1 MGEDMKISVV
11 IPVYGVEKYIRQCLE
26 SIINQTYKNLE
37 IIVVNDG
44 TKDNSMKIVEEYL
57 VDKRI
62 KIINKENGGLASAR
76 NRGIEEATG
85 EYISFIDSD
94 DWIELDSYEELAKI
108 MKDEDIIVF
117 DFCKFDEVTQKIKR
131 KSTTIQEFEKN
142 IVSNRKYLLL
152 EYCNESCNKIY
163 KLAFLKKYN
172 LRFNNM
178 LYEDVFWKFET
189 FLQAE
194 KIKVLDKVCYFYRS
208 SRPDSIM
215 WKTAHGDKKKDKNFI
230 EKRNSAYK
238 KIIELLENFL
248 EKNTDKFDEGK
259 KLLIEIEKKVWEE
272 KYYHQIEVKELLEK
286 IKEYFSKKDISTG
299 EKKIISKSLRK
310 VLIEKTLEKIVGLN
324 ILDIFLWKNGI
335 VDFKF
340 LKRRIIR
347 KN

>member
-1 MGEDMKISVV
+1 MREDIKISVV

-57 VDKRI
+57 SDKRI

-94 DWIELDSYEELAKI
+94 DWIELDSYEELIKTI
-108 MKDEDIIVF
+108 KDEDIIVF
-117 DFCKFDEVTQKIKR
+117 DFCKFDEATQKIKR
-131 KSTTIQEFEKN
+131 KSTTIEEFKKN
-142 IVSNRKYLLL
+142 VTQNRKYLLL
-152 EYCNESCNKIY
+152 EYCNESWNKMY
-163 KLAFLKKYN
+163 KLDFLKKYN
-172 LRFNNM
+172 LKFNNM

-194 KIKVLDKVCYFYRS
+194 KIKVIDKVCYFYRS
-208 SRPDSIM
+208 GRPDSIM
-215 WKTAHGDKKKDKNFI
+215 WKTAHRDKEKDKIFI

-238 KIIELLENFL
+238 KIIE
-248 EKNTDKFDEGK
+248 
-259 KLLIEIEKKVWEE
+259 LLIEIEKKVWEE
-272 KYYHQIEVKELLEK
+272 KYYHQIEVGELLQH
-286 IKEYFSKKDISTG
+286 IKKYFSKKDISKG

-310 VLIEKTLEKIVGLN
+310 ILIEKTLEKIKGLN
-324 ILDIFLWKNGI
+324 IFDIFLWKNGI
-335 VDFKF
+335 IDFKF